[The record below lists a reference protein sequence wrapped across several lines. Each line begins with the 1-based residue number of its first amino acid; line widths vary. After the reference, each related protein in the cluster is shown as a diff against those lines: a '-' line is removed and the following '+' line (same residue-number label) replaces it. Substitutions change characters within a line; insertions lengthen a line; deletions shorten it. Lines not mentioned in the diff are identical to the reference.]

1 MIEIYKG
8 RTSRTEL
15 DSDEFSN
22 GNTTFSKTEQFFFN
36 VFILYIYKLSYWADS
51 LWQKIATDFINN
63 PSWDPTSTFTDAWAK
78 EPFCLSTLGVNWIS
92 VNEVPVVPVTG
103 MATET

>member
-8 RTSRTEL
+8 RTSRTEV

-22 GNTTFSKTEQFFFN
+22 GNTTFYRFEQVFFN
-36 VFILYIYKLSYWADS
+36 VFFNGKLSYCADS

-63 PSWDPTSTFTDAWAK
+63 PS
-78 EPFCLSTLGVNWIS
+78 GIRQ
-92 VNEVPVVPVTG
+92 VPLVMHGRKNRFVCQR
-103 MATET
+103 